1 MKQRAS
7 SLPVLVVVAVVA
19 LVLGSIGTAVAGP
32 ALTQGKV
39 KKIAAKVVFQKAP
52 TLSVASAASAA
63 NAANADNA
71 ANLAGKP
78 ASSYLNQATVY
89 TSSNATPATNRN
101 IAIPLAPG
109 SYTIGY
115 SVVLAGG
122 SGYSYCQLR
131 RTRGAVITTVADQVV
146 ETPNLPTISGYGA
159 VTVLAGDLVTVRCNS
174 STAFQIPALQPAQ
187 IVVTPVDTV
196 TVGTPLAASRG
207 TAGRGD

>member
-63 NAANADNA
+63 NAAITPPTS
-71 ANLAGKP
+71 P
-78 ASSYLNQATVY
+78 ASRPRATS
-89 TSSNATPATNRN
+89 TRPPSTRAAMRPRPRNRN

-109 SYTIGY
+109 NYTIGY

-131 RTRGAVITTVADQVV
+131 RTRGAVITTVGDQVV

-159 VTVLAGDLVTVRCNS
+159 VRVLAGDLVTVRCNS